1 MSKGKSVLVTE
12 ASEANRV
19 GGNATDIGTF
29 FTSCEEAFEVL
40 YTGNVKEE
48 NVLLVGET
56 KNKAVIDT
64 GCTAT
69 VAGHDWVR
77 ILIGSLS
84 EESQKKVEKYES
96 TKTFRFGGGERRKSL
111 GFWRIPCK
119 MAEKNVM
126 LETDVVDADIPCLL
140 SKSALKRAGTILKL
154 ETDQAEIFGNVID
167 LENTTAGHYALSICD
182 VGNEE
187 EVLIGVLDDD
197 YNKKAKEVVKIHKQ
211 FAHPPRP
218 NMDQL
223 LKDSGNMDADVVS
236 ILEATAAGDILA
248 DETETGPR
256 SSRQSPNNYVAKFLT
271 FINIAEKVITVEV
284 DTANTPAEIGAAK
297 GAEPIP
303 PISPSSQQTAIN
315 QPTSL
320 NLKNMKIQCC
330 FVFRDEVTKRAGN
343 GRSSYWKP

>member
-1 MSKGKSVLVTE
+1 
-12 ASEANRV
+12 
-19 GGNATDIGTF
+19 
-29 FTSCEEAFEVL
+29 
-40 YTGNVKEE
+40 
-48 NVLLVGET
+48 
-56 KNKAVIDT
+56 
-64 GCTAT
+64 
-69 VAGHDWVR
+69 
-77 ILIGSLS
+77 
-84 EESQKKVEKYES
+84 
-96 TKTFRFGGGERRKSL
+96 
-111 GFWRIPCK
+111 
-119 MAEKNVM
+119 M
-126 LETDVVDADIPCLL
+126 LETDVVDADFPCLL